1 MARVKVK
8 PVVKETIHNED
19 LGGVRVTI
27 QLHIP
32 DPRVEVVVSLSGP
45 CAWQGRIL
53 PQVQRFFTDET
64 GRVVAMLPPSEE
76 IKALTPRNP
85 VPGLYKLQC
94 APIGTLT
101 FEVPNLPEW
110 TLGA

>member
-1 MARVKVK
+1 MTRLNQSMNTVHNKK
-8 PVVKETIHNED
+8 PS
-19 LGGVRVTI
+19 GVRVTI
-27 QLHIP
+27 QLYVP
-32 DPRVEVVVSLSGP
+32 ESRVEVVVSLPGP

-53 PQVQRFFTDET
+53 PQVQRFFTDEA
-64 GRVVAMLPPSEE
+64 GRVVIMLPPSEE

-101 FEVPNLPEW
+101 FEVPNVAEW